1 MHSEKVN
8 KGHEFLV
15 FLVFLLVS
23 LCLWLLK
30 VSSEIFETN
39 VAMRV
44 VVEKMPEGLEL
55 RDDKV
60 ELEVGVRVKGS
71 KLLTYMFGKESHIE
85 IPYSDFTDNDGVLSI
100 ETSKLTNKVE
110 AAMPADFA
118 FRFFEEEE
126 LVVRIKTESVLLPVK
141 FESDIVAG
149 KNVEYGGI
157 ELVPEK
163 VLVTA
168 PPSML
173 EEMDSVL
180 FKAGTRINVA
190 KDSLITYT
198 LPHKK
203 YTTYEPAV
211 LTAKVKATP
220 YSKVSVM
227 RKLSVEDVP
236 LTHIASLYGLPD
248 SVKLTCLMPP
258 SMTGKVDKEHF
269 GVSVN
274 SGNIRKGV
282 KDTLFFTV
290 SSLPSFVKEENV
302 RLEPEYIIL
311 ENIKPFGILNLFN

>member
-1 MHSEKVN
+1 MHPEKVN

-23 LCLWLLK
+23 FCLWLLK

-39 VAMRV
+39 IAMGV

-55 RDDKV
+55 QDNKI

-71 KLLTYMFGKESHIE
+71 KLLTYMFGKECSIE
-85 IPYSDFTDNDGVLSI
+85 IPYSDFTDNDGVLTV

-110 AAMPADFA
+110 AALPADFA

-126 LVVRIKTESVLLPVK
+126 LVAHIKTESVLLPVK
-141 FESDIVAG
+141 FESNIVAG

-157 ELVPEK
+157 ELVPGK

-180 FKAGTRINVA
+180 FKAGTKINVA
-190 KDSLITYT
+190 RDSILTYT
-198 LPHKK
+198 LPRKK
-203 YTTYEPAV
+203 YTTYEPSV

-227 RKLSVEDVP
+227 RKLWVEDIP
-236 LTHIASLYGLPD
+236 LNHIASLYGLPD
-248 SVKLTCLMPP
+248 SVKLTYLMPP
-258 SMTGKVDKEHF
+258 SMAEKVDKGHF
-269 GVSVN
+269 RVSVN
-274 SGNIRKGV
+274 SGNIRKGA
-282 KDTLFFTV
+282 KDTLSFTV

-311 ENIKPFGILNLFN
+311 ENIKPSGILNLFN